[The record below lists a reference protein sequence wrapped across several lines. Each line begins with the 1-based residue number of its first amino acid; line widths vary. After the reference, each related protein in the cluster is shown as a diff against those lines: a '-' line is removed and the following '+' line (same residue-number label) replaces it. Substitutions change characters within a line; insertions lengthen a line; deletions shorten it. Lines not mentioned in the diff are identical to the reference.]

1 MVKRALLFTLFIIFA
16 SFNFVYAQSWTQVN
30 TDGFGGDVRNE
41 EARLIVYKNMLYVSI
56 DNWGGANQIWRTSA
70 VGGPPF
76 TDWEQV
82 NTDGFGDGKN
92 NSEANF
98 AVYNNFLYV
107 TVYNEVTGCEVWRT
121 AGVGGPPFTDWEQVN
136 TDGFGDGNNVGG
148 IIGVYNNFLYVVTDK
163 EVTGCEVW
171 RTAGVGGPPFS
182 DWEQVN
188 TDGFGDGNNTGGII
202 GVYNNFLYVVI
213 DDNEV
218 TGCEVWRTAAVGG
231 PPFTDWEQVNTD
243 GFGDGNNTGGIIGVY
258 NNFLYVV
265 ANNNEVTGCE
275 VWRTAGVGGPP
286 FSDWE
291 QVNTDGFGDTG
302 NKWVKN
308 PVVYNNC
315 LYIAVENSA
324 GAEIWRTAGVG
335 GPPFTDWKQV
345 NTNGFGDIN
354 NYVASLAV
362 YNKVLYSAT
371 SNEVTGCEVWE
382 YREYPTPAFK
392 AMPWVPLL
400 LLDD

>member
-1 MVKRALLFTLFIIFA
+1 MVKRALLLTLFIIFA

-188 TDGFGDGNNTGGII
+188 TDGFGD
-202 GVYNNFLYVVI
+202 
-213 DDNEV
+213 
-218 TGCEVWRTAAVGG
+218 
-231 PPFTDWEQVNTD
+231 
-243 GFGDGNNTGGIIGVY
+243 
-258 NNFLYVV
+258 
-265 ANNNEVTGCE
+265 
-275 VWRTAGVGGPP
+275 
-286 FSDWE
+286 
-291 QVNTDGFGDTG
+291 TG